1 MALGLLAP
9 DETPQRQR
17 SSLRLPFTGALLIL
31 VLGMLGI
38 VVVGGMLAGQSG
50 SPCSATPAPAA
61 LPAPGTAGTTLQ
73 GKVSWFGGPHDSSAG
88 PTTASGKPVTI
99 PGIAVYDT
107 ATLDGYWWVSFPNG
121 HAVVFQQTDV
131 GPAPWT
137 GRVLDV
143 LYSALPYIGYTEQDF
158 PTDGQITAKYLGN
171 TSQAAHL
178 AVGAGSSVTSTT
190 QCAFTGGDGSA
201 ASIAAAANLL
211 ESMHVPYNY
220 GGGHITPARP
230 TAGQEG
236 SYAGLDC
243 SSSVSFVLQHAGI
256 RVETLT
262 STGFMTW
269 GEPGPGAQV
278 TLYANTGHVFIKI
291 GGRYFGTSGF
301 GHPAAGTGPA
311 WFTTNPSPEY
321 LATFV
326 ARHPPGM

>member
-1 MALGLLAP
+1 MAVAAPAPDQTPSHRPYSFRTPVVGLLLLTILA
-9 DETPQRQR
+9 TIGIAVLGGLLGRQR
-17 SSLRLPFTGALLIL
+17 VGSCLSGAAS
-31 VLGMLGI
+31 V
-38 VVVGGMLAGQSG
+38 
-50 SPCSATPAPAA
+50 P
-61 LPAPGTAGTTLQ
+61 LPAPGTTGTFLQ
-73 GKVSWFGGPHDSSAG
+73 GMVSWFGGPHDSTAG

-107 ATLDGYWWVSFPNG
+107 ATLGGYWWVHFSNG
-121 HAVVFQQTDV
+121 HALVLQQTDI

-143 LYSALPYIGYTEQDF
+143 LYSALPYTGYSEADF
-158 PTDGQITAKYLGN
+158 PTDSTITAKYLG
-171 TSQAAHL
+171 TSPQVARL
-178 AVGAGSSVTSTT
+178 AVTAISTPGSTAECSPT
-190 QCAFTGGDGSA
+190 GDGSV
-201 ASIAAAANLL
+201 ASIAVAANLL

-236 SYAGLDC
+236 SYPGLDC

-256 RVETLT
+256 KVETLT

-269 GEPGPGAQV
+269 GEPGPGKQV
-278 TLYANTGHVFIKI
+278 TLYANAGHVFMKI
-291 GGRYFGTSGF
+291 GKRDFGTSGF

-311 WFTTNPSPEY
+311 WFTVNPSPGY
-321 LATFV
+321 LTTFV

>member
-9 DETPQRQR
+9 DEAPKRHR
-17 SSLRLPFTGALLIL
+17 SSLRLPLTGAALLL
-31 VLGMLGI
+31 VLGTLAIAVLGGI
-38 VVVGGMLAGQSG
+38 VGEQPG
-50 SPCSATPAPAA
+50 SSCSASSAPAA

-73 GKVSWFGGPHDSSAG
+73 GRVSWFGGPHDPTSG
-88 PTTASGKPVTI
+88 PTTADGKPVSD

-107 ATLDGYWWVSFPNG
+107 ATLNGYWWVSFPNG
-121 HAVVFQQTDV
+121 RAAVLQQTDI

-137 GRVLDV
+137 GRMLDV

-158 PTDGQITAKYLGN
+158 PTDSQITAKYLGIAPN
-171 TSQAAHL
+171 AARL
-178 AVGAGSSVTSTT
+178 AVTAGSSLASTAQCSFTS
-190 QCAFTGGDGSA
+190 GDGSA

-230 TAGQEG
+230 TGGLEG

-256 RVETLT
+256 KVETLT

-269 GEPGPGAQV
+269 GEPGPGTQV
-278 TLYANTGHVFIKI
+278 TLYANTGHVFMKI
-291 GGRYFGTSGF
+291 GARYFGTSGF
-301 GHPAAGTGPA
+301 GHTAAGTGPA
-311 WFTTNPSPEY
+311 WFTGTPGPAY

-326 ARHPPGM
+326 ARHPPGL